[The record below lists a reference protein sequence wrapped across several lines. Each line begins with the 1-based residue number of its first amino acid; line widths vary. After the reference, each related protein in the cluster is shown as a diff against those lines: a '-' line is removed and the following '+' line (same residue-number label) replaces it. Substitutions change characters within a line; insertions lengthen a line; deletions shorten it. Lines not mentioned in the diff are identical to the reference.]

1 WLRSRPPVA
10 ETPRLVVFARE
21 AASERRFGAGA
32 GDGALLARV
41 VGALGR
47 GGAAVV
53 GLDVPLG
60 TPSAPGRG
68 GAASDAL
75 LAQAAQTVDVVSVVS
90 PATPRSAVPAERVG
104 HSVAEPDAD
113 GVVRAVALWLPLR
126 ERPVPA
132 FGLALVAALSGKPAG
147 DLRVPV
153 DARGRALVDFAGG
166 AWPRGVEIVSFV
178 DAWTVIEQGNT
189 ERIQTL
195 ASNNAVLILA

>member
-1 WLRSRPPVA
+1 
-10 ETPRLVVFARE
+10 
-21 AASERRFGAGA
+21 G
-32 GDGALLARV
+32 
-41 VGALGR
+41 
-47 GGAAVV
+47 
-53 GLDVPLG
+53 
-60 TPSAPGRG
+60 
-68 GAASDAL
+68 
-75 LAQAAQTVDVVSVVS
+75 
-90 PATPRSAVPAERVG
+90 
-104 HSVAEPDAD
+104 
-113 GVVRAVALWLPLR
+113 

-195 ASNNAVLILA
+195 ASNNAVLILAEPAGPLLRTPVGDATAIAIQMHFARGLLAGSRLREAPPAVTGAVALALAALAAWLVLAMRWRLGLAGVVVVIPRSPPPPPPPPPPHPPPPPP